1 MRIRRLLS
9 YHLLIAWHS
18 VRALINAADPTYK
31 VTAQRLPAFLYE
43 DPNAYDADNILTG
56 FMRGPF
62 LLQVSKTYF
71 NVMHLSVLS
80 VLPSAVC
87 QLCKCSCRLVD
98 KAGSRSIRPGENIR
112 HTKNNYAPPRL
123 YRNPS
128 KFSVLVCLD
137 RRMTPEPRRGFLSP
151 WRRGGRA

>member
-9 YHLLIAWHS
+9 YHLLVARHS

-31 VTAQRLPAFLYE
+31 VTVQRLPAFLYE

-71 NVMHLSVLS
+71 YVMHLSVLS
-80 VLPSAVC
+80 VLPSTVC
-87 QLCKCSCRLVD
+87 QLCKCSCRLID
-98 KAGSRSIRPGENIR
+98 KAGACSIGLGENIQ

-123 YRNPS
+123 YHNPS

-137 RRMTPEPRRGFLSP
+137 QRMTPEPRRGFLSP
-151 WRRGGRA
+151 RRRGGRA